1 MYVNEMLY
9 NFWGPYLVEEMDN
22 LSWEE
27 KSQEENQPK
36 VNYDQ
41 NRIFFEEWFM
51 DEMLSIYNAA
61 QVGARYAQR
70 IEYIKTKLCILF
82 DDYLHRMSILTD
94 RDYNSFRYSAD
105 NWVKSTKWSIDTL
118 LTEYESMQDLT
129 PRIRATEQGKK
140 MMSTRMIVNND
151 VRGTLN
157 TFLSNMQQGSLSSLS
172 YYRRMI
178 PSPFYTDE
186 GKDACSMSHGQKKE
200 VGIASYGKN
209 QPAPSASHAK
219 SNGTTEPKA
228 FDSYH
233 RKGDL
238 AKLKEYLHANMD
250 GKSDVQAFRYI
261 HVAIVERYIERPE
274 VTVVRG
280 EFKVKG
286 DKTTYND
293 YVGFTGS
300 LTKMPKHQ
308 RTLDAIKE
316 ELHALLDENS

>member
-1 MYVNEMLY
+1 MLY
-9 NFWGPYLVEEMDN
+9 NFWGPRLVEDMDN

-61 QVGARYAQR
+61 QAGARYMQR
-70 IEYIKTKLCILF
+70 VGYIKTKLCILF
-82 DDYLHRMSILTD
+82 DDYLHRMSMLTD

-129 PRIRATEQGKK
+129 PRIRATERGKE
-140 MMSTRMIVNND
+140 MMSTRKIVNND
-151 VRGTLN
+151 VRGSLN

-209 QPAPSASHAK
+209 QSAPSASHAK

-293 YVGFTGS
+293 YVGFSGS

>member
-1 MYVNEMLY
+1 MLY
-9 NFWGPYLVEEMDN
+9 NFWGPRLVEDMDN

-61 QVGARYAQR
+61 QAGARYMQR
-70 IEYIKTKLCILF
+70 VGYIKTKLCILF
-82 DDYLHRMSILTD
+82 DDYLHRMSMLTD

-118 LTEYESMQDLT
+118 LTEYESMQDLS
-129 PRIRATEQGKK
+129 PRIRATERGKE
-140 MMSTRMIVNND
+140 MMSTRKIVNND
-151 VRGTLN
+151 VRGSLN

-209 QPAPSASHAK
+209 QSAPSASHAK

-293 YVGFTGS
+293 YVGFSGS

>member
-9 NFWGPYLVEEMDN
+9 NFWGPRLVEDMDN

-27 KSQEENQPK
+27 KSLEENQPK

-61 QVGARYAQR
+61 QNGARYMQR
-70 IEYIKTKLCILF
+70 VGYIKTKLCVLF
-82 DDYLHRMSILTD
+82 DDYLHRMSMLTD

-118 LTEYESMQDLT
+118 LTEYESMQDLS

-140 MMSTRMIVNND
+140 MMTTRMIVNND
-151 VRGTLN
+151 VRGALN

-178 PSPFYTDE
+178 PSPFYTEE
-186 GKDACSMSHGQKKE
+186 GKDACSMSH
-200 VGIASYGKN
+200 AKN
-209 QPAPSASHAK
+209 QPTPSASHEK
-219 SNGTTEPKA
+219 SNGKSEPKT

-238 AKLKEYLHANMD
+238 AKLKGYLHANMD
-250 GKSDVQAFRYI
+250 GKTDVQAFRYI

-274 VTVVRG
+274 VTVVRE

-293 YVGFTGS
+293 YVGFSGS

-308 RTLDAIKE
+308 RTLAAIKE
-316 ELHALLDENS
+316 ELHALLDE

>member
-1 MYVNEMLY
+1 MCVNEMLY
-9 NFWGPYLVEEMDN
+9 NFWGPRLVEDMDK

-61 QVGARYAQR
+61 QAGARYMQR
-70 IEYIKTKLCILF
+70 VGYIKTKLCILF
-82 DDYLHRMSILTD
+82 DDYLHRMSMLTD

-129 PRIRATEQGKK
+129 PRIRATERGKE
-140 MMSTRMIVNND
+140 MMSTRKIVNND
-151 VRGTLN
+151 VRGSLN

-209 QPAPSASHAK
+209 QSAPSASHAK

-293 YVGFTGS
+293 YVGFSGS

>member
-9 NFWGPYLVEEMDN
+9 NFWGPRLVEDMDN

-27 KSQEENQPK
+27 KSLEENQPK

-61 QVGARYAQR
+61 QNGARYMQR
-70 IEYIKTKLCILF
+70 VGYIKTKLCVLF
-82 DDYLHRMSILTD
+82 DDYLHRMSMLTD

-118 LTEYESMQDLT
+118 LTEYESMQDLS

-140 MMSTRMIVNND
+140 MMTTRMIVNND
-151 VRGTLN
+151 VRGALN

-178 PSPFYTDE
+178 PSPFYTEE
-186 GKDACSMSHGQKKE
+186 GKDACSMSH
-200 VGIASYGKN
+200 AKN

-219 SNGTTEPKA
+219 SNGKSEPKT

-238 AKLKEYLHANMD
+238 AKLKGYLHANMD
-250 GKSDVQAFRYI
+250 GKTDVQAFRYI

-274 VTVVRG
+274 VTVVRE

-293 YVGFTGS
+293 YVGFSGS

-308 RTLDAIKE
+308 RTLAAIKE
-316 ELHALLDENS
+316 ELHALLDE